1 MIRLPPSVEDSHHD
15 SGNKARTGKLKTVRK
30 TLGLFGSFSADSL
43 DALLDVEVM
52 LQRLKETQSLSKVC
66 NSYLWR
72 ERSLRVMEIHLNQH
86 KALVLELFN
95 VKFYPRALMKWGY
108 LVETLLQPAYIHF

>member
-1 MIRLPPSVEDSHHD
+1 MEDSHHD

-30 TLGLFGSFSADSL
+30 TLGPFVSFSADSL
-43 DALLDVEVM
+43 DALLDVQVM

-95 VKFYPRALMKWGY
+95 IKFYPRALMKWGY